1 MRGLIT
7 IVKAK
12 EDYLLN
18 LDEVST
24 KVIKLRDKSRRS
36 DLWIEGIKEELN

>member
-1 MRGLIT
+1 MRGLIA

-24 KVIKLRDKSRRS
+24 KVIKLRDKSRRN